1 MRYGLVHVHV
11 AFDGGRFFGRTAHS
25 RVHRLDVQQLV
36 EKNRHGTLQELQSRR
51 LVLVEA
57 PFTCGHDF
65 FFELA

>member
-11 AFDGGRFFGRTAHS
+11 AFDGGRFFGRTAYS
-25 RVHRLDVQQLV
+25 RVLLLDVQQLV
-36 EKNRHGTLQELQSRR
+36 EKDRHGTLQELQSRR

-57 PFTCGHDF
+57 PLACGHDF